1 MPGDHN
7 HNAFDAYLNILGE
20 LEGFIDS
27 YDFDVCLLV
36 GDFNVDF
43 GRDGCLKDLL
53 ADFMFDLN
61 LSACDLLFSDDIGYT

>member
-27 YDFDVCLLV
+27 YDFGICLLV
-36 GDFNVDF
+36 GDFIVDF

-53 ADFMFDLN
+53 ADFHV
-61 LSACDLLFSDDIGYT
+61 

>member
-1 MPGDHN
+1 MYTCLGYN
-7 HNAFDAYLNILGE
+7 HNAFDVYLNILGE

-53 ADFMFDLN
+53 ADFHV
-61 LSACDLLFSDDIGYT
+61 